1 MSSRYDL
8 LADLGFQ
15 PDDRIVIIHADDVG
29 MCNGANV
36 AFKELSLLGSVTS
49 GAVMVPCPWFLNVL
63 ELAEQNPDL
72 DIGVHL
78 TLTSEWKSYR
88 WGPISTTEKSS
99 GLIDDQ
105 GYFWHRTPLLA
116 EHVVPEAAEI
126 EMRAQI
132 EKALGLGLDITHLD
146 AHMGAAFIPQLF
158 HIYLQ
163 LGKEYQLPVLLP
175 RMISDYTSVLELG
188 KPPLSMYHKA
198 IKEMEN
204 NGWPIIDFFRMT
216 PGVPSQEARSAYYEM
231 IGSLPKGLTFMAL
244 HPTCPGEI
252 ESIIP
257 PKAHYRTDEYRLLR
271 EQEFLD
277 FMTDEGITTIGF
289 RALRDWLR
297 NNIFK
302 YLDQHPANS
311 NNETN

>member
-1 MSSRYDL
+1 MNTHYDM

-15 PDDRIVIIHADDVG
+15 PDDRLAIIHADDVG

-36 AFKELSLLGSVTS
+36 AFRELFNLGSVTS

-63 ELAEQNPDL
+63 ELAEHNANL

-88 WGPISTTEKSS
+88 WGPISTANKSS

-105 GYFWHRTPLLA
+105 GYFWHRTPMLA
-116 EHVVPEAAEI
+116 EHVVPEAAET

-132 EKALGLGLDITHLD
+132 DKALGFGLDITHLD
-146 AHMGAAFIPQLF
+146 AHMGVAFIPQLF
-158 HIYLQ
+158 AVYLR
-163 LGKEYQLPVLLP
+163 LGKEYRLPILLP

-188 KPPLSMYHKA
+188 KPPLTMYHEA
-198 IKEMEN
+198 IEEMEN
-204 NGWPIIDFFRMT
+204 AGWPIIDYFRMT
-216 PGVPSQEARSAYYEM
+216 PGVPSEEVHSVYYEM
-231 IGSLPKGLTFMAL
+231 MGSLPKGLTFVAL

-252 ESIIP
+252 EAIVP
-257 PKAHYRTDEYRLLR
+257 AKAHFRTDEYRLLKNP
-271 EQEFLD
+271 EFIT
-277 FMTDEGITTIGF
+277 FIRDERIITIGF
-289 RALRDWLR
+289 RKLRDWLR
-297 NNIFK
+297 SNVSTTPAQGSPNI
-302 YLDQHPANS
+302 